1 MGRRKIEI
9 QPIIHERNRSVTF
22 LKASVFYT
30 LSSFA
35 RLRLS
40 SNLEQTRNRRLDS
53 VYGLGFCWLR
63 AAAVPDADVDA
74 GGKARK
80 NGLFKKAYELGVL
93 CSVDVAVIIF
103 EQRPGHNVKL
113 YQYCSGDVQDMV
125 RRHINFE
132 GERDT
137 RGPADFSGNQAVK
150 VEDNA
155 DVDEEE
161 QEEEEEVLT
170 SLGKRPRDKVEGQ
183 LKIDVD
189 YRQRQAASSSS
200 LPMSRDRDSP
210 SSKKAR
216 IAPMVG
222 PPSGGGYNYA
232 PPPSAI
238 RNSNPSY
245 ASNSSYYPTSTSF
258 TGTTYDNF
266 GPRSTRLYGDV
277 PFNRPPPGRG
287 GDPFSL
293 LEADDSRQMQSGAS
307 SYGGL
312 EWPVTQR
319 RQGPVRTTP
328 MPADAEK
335 PKPTTNGKA
344 AAAPKPS
351 LLSKLL
357 HALVPCI
364 PSSSDTVDHPEPPA
378 QQEKAALVAP
388 DDSPPAPPPAPPVP
402 ETPKL
407 PVDEIM
413 TPPTPVSLIP
423 PDESEGVTSGA
434 VQAPGSTGEPV
445 TKRESVAEDTETS
458 FTDDDDIADN
468 IDDDEDR
475 LILNG
480 GAGIPTGPDGNP
492 APLLPP
498 VAPQHAGRKCLVLD
512 LDETLVHSSFK
523 SIQQADYVV
532 PVEIEFNWHNVY
544 VIKRPGV
551 DNFLKKMG
559 EIYEIVVFT
568 ASLSKYA
575 DPVLDKLDVHQVVTH
590 RLFRESCYN
599 HRGNYVKDLS
609 QLGRPIGDTIIIDN
623 SPASYIFHPNNS
635 VPVSSWFTDPHDTEL
650 TDLVP
655 FLADLAAV
663 EDVRGVLDGA
673 R

>member
-22 LKASVFYT
+22 LK
-30 LSSFA
+30 
-35 RLRLS
+35 
-40 SNLEQTRNRRLDS
+40 
-53 VYGLGFCWLR
+53 
-63 AAAVPDADVDA
+63 
-74 GGKARK
+74 RK

-319 RQGPVRTTP
+319 PSASTDSSSPSTSSNWMDLMSGGRVVRGERERP
-328 MPADAEK
+328 GSRGREEVAKDLLEPHQMPADAEK
-335 PKPTTNGKA
+335 PTNGK

-364 PSSSDTVDHPEPPA
+364 PSSSDSVDHPEPPA

-458 FTDDDDIADN
+458 FTDEDDIADN